1 MEQMPFRWSLLRL
14 LLRLQPHCGAVG
26 TTVEA
31 LSRHFRGTFMKNITV
46 VTMSLVLTV
55 VSDPRLPTASQV
67 ALTGTCSIASL
78 R

>member
-31 LSRHFRGTFMKNITV
+31 LSRHFHEEHHSCDNESCTHG
-46 VTMSLVLTV
+46 
-55 VSDPRLPTASQV
+55 
-67 ALTGTCSIASL
+67 CE
-78 R
+78 